1 MDDDEVMS
9 EEEDLGES
17 LVPGPKPLVDISKL
31 HIRMANTQADPL
43 RLELRPSKAPSRPRN
58 QGHIYLPHES
68 V

>member
-31 HIRMANTQADPL
+31 QFRVVPHKADP
-43 RLELRPSKAPSRPRN
+43 
-58 QGHIYLPHES
+58 
-68 V
+68 